1 MLTDRDICLAIN
13 DDGRLPEM
21 RVGQIANRP
30 TFRCAEDD
38 DVGDALAVM
47 SDHQVRRLPVVDR
60 RGRLQGILSM
70 NDVVLAAR
78 QHPELDGAPSYD
90 QVVQTMRRI
99 CEHRTFSPVAVPLA

>member
-1 MLTDRDICLAIN
+1 
-13 DDGRLPEM
+13 
-21 RVGQIANRP
+21 
-30 TFRCAEDD
+30 
-38 DVGDALAVM
+38 
-47 SDHQVRRLPVVDR
+47 
-60 RGRLQGILSM
+60 M